1 MLKAPLK
8 IALIY
13 CFIGILWITLSDQF
27 LLVFLTERQLSSLTY
42 LQTIKGFFY
51 VFSTA
56 LILYFLIRSNYI
68 KQRSQISLLEEMN
81 ADLKLQRT
89 INEQTFQELKES
101 EKKYSNLFHICP
113 LPMWVFDSASY
124 RFLDVN
130 LAAINHY
137 GYSREEFLEMTIMDI
152 RPANEVNRTID
163 VLDDSLKGK
172 NVYYKGVFKH
182 VKKDGSVIDVEIRSD
197 SFKYKDYNARLVLVN
212 DVTEIFKMQRS
223 LKEAYE
229 SIIHSEDRERER
241 FAGELHDGITQNLVA
256 IKHFISMIDTKENDL
271 KDHPIYPV
279 LKELVDNSIKEC
291 RQIVYDMRPKM
302 LQESGLV
309 GMIKSM
315 CDNFNLVNGIHINYQ
330 FDDDIDYLIQPSIKF
345 HIYRLIQENFNN
357 TLKHANA
364 SLIEL
369 SFKCE
374 NSTLLIEFSDNGKGI
389 DSEIIKDETSF
400 MGIKHRLIPMN
411 GEFKIENRKEGGV
424 IFRYKIP
431 MTIDEK

>member
-1 MLKAPLK
+1 MKAPLK

-13 CFIGILWITLSDQF
+13 CLIGILWILLSDQF
-27 LLVFLTERQLSSLTY
+27 LLVFLTKNELIALTY
-42 LQTIKGFFY
+42 FQTIKGFLY
-51 VFSTA
+51 VFLTA
-56 LILYFLIRSNYI
+56 LILYFLIRSNYL
-68 KQRSQISLLEEMN
+68 KQLGQISKLEEMN

-89 INEQTFQELKES
+89 INEKTFQNLKES
-101 EKKYSNLFHICP
+101 EKKYSNLFLLCP
-113 LPMWVFDSASY
+113 LPLWVFDSVSY

-137 GYSREEFLEMTIMDI
+137 GYSREEFMEMTIMDI

-163 VLDDSLKGK
+163 VLDNSLKGN
-172 NVYYKGVFKH
+172 NVYYKGVFQH

-197 SFKYKDYNARLVLVN
+197 SFKYKDYSARLVLVN
-212 DVTEIFKMQRS
+212 DVTELFKMQRS

-229 SIIHSEDRERER
+229 NIIHSEDRERER

-256 IKHFISMIDTKENDL
+256 IKHFISMVETKDNDV
-271 KDHPIYPV
+271 KDQPIYPV

-291 RQIVYDMRPKM
+291 RQIVYDMRPKI

-315 CDNFNLVNGIHINYQ
+315 CDNFNMVNGIHITYQ
-330 FDDDIDYLIQPSIKF
+330 FDDDIDDLIQPSIKF

-369 SFKCE
+369 SFKYE
-374 NSTLLIEFSDNGKGI
+374 NSAFLIEFSDNGKGI
-389 DSEIIKDETSF
+389 DRDIIDNETSF

-411 GEFKIENRKEGGV
+411 GEFKIENIVEGG
-424 IFRYKIP
+424 IKFSYRIP
-431 MTIDEK
+431 TSIDEK